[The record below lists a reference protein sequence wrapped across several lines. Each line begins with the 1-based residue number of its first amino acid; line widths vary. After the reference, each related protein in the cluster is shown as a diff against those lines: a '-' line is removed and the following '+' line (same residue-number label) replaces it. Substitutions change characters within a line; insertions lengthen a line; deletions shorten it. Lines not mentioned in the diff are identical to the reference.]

1 MRPDRLLMAMLAA
14 ALLIV
19 GCTPKATLRVQDFG
33 SGDERVE
40 LSKTAF
46 FPSTERASAAA
57 ALATLLYTD
66 GLIEVGPTQVAPLLR
81 PKTAV
86 PALRP
91 ELLAAARKFERL
103 PFLLPP
109 TLDAVFAEVRSG
121 KPVLVFQKLDGG
133 RYSVVI
139 GVEPLSNRVI
149 LRSGSE
155 GRVYQP
161 VDEFLS
167 RWKQGDH
174 WAMVV
179 GDGSKPP
186 ASATMDA
193 WVAAGEASTAAGYA
207 TLAEKG
213 AYGAIARWPD
223 EVVPWVAL
231 GNARYAMKAWQ
242 GAQDAYV
249 EALKLRPE
257 NPVVRNNL
265 ALVLLERRCIALA
278 EEQLERA
285 IKGETDAK
293 LLEAYDNTRALINRY
308 NGPAIYCPPPDDA
321 AAPIE
326 YEIAPLNPE
335 SPRAPPA
342 RRRAAPKPKP

>member
-1 MRPDRLLMAMLAA
+1 MRIERLLLSATFVVLAT
-14 ALLIV
+14 
-19 GCTPKATLRVQDFG
+19 GCMPKTALRVQDFG
-33 SGDERVE
+33 SGDARIEIA
-40 LSKTAF
+40 KTAF

-66 GLIEVGPTQVAPLLR
+66 GLDEVGPTQVAPLLGK
-81 PKTAV
+81 KTAA

-91 ELLAAARKFERL
+91 ELLAIARRYERL
-103 PFLLPP
+103 PFVLPP
-109 TLDAVFAEVRSG
+109 TLEALFAEVKSG
-121 KPVLVFQKLDGG
+121 QPVLVLQKLDGW

-139 GVEPLSNRVI
+139 GVDPLGNRVT

-155 GRVYQP
+155 GRVYQA
-161 VDEFLS
+161 VEDFVS
-167 RWKQGDH
+167 AWKQGEH
-174 WAMVV
+174 WAMVL
-179 GDGSKPP
+179 GDGSKVP
-186 ASATMDA
+186 ASAAMDA
-193 WVAAGEASTAAGYA
+193 WIAAGEAATAAGA
-207 TLAEKG
+207 PALAEKG

-231 GNARYAMKAWQ
+231 GNARYAMKAWA

-249 EALKLRPE
+249 EALKLKPE

-265 ALVLLERRCIALA
+265 ALVLLERRCISLA

-285 IKGETDAK
+285 IAGETDAR
-293 LLEAYDNTRALINRY
+293 LLTAYDNTRALINRY

-321 AAPIE
+321 EAPIE

-335 SPRAPPA
+335 KPRAPPA
-342 RRRAAPKPKP
+342 RRRAAPKPKG

>member
-1 MRPDRLLMAMLAA
+1 MRTDRLLTALLVA
-14 ALLIV
+14 ALLV
-19 GCTPKATLRVQDFG
+19 GCTPKVALRVQDFG
-33 SGDERVE
+33 SGDERIE

-66 GLIEVGPTQVAPLLR
+66 GLNEVGPAQMAPLLR

-91 ELLAAARKFERL
+91 ELAAAARKFERL

-109 TLDAVFAEVRSG
+109 TLNAVFAEVRSG
-121 KPVLVFQKLDGG
+121 KPVLVFQKLDGW

-139 GVEPLSNRVI
+139 GVEPLSNQVI

-161 VDEFLS
+161 VDEFES
-167 RWKQGDH
+167 AWKQGDH
-174 WAMVV
+174 WAMVL

-186 ASATMDA
+186 ASATIDA

-265 ALVLLERRCIALA
+265 ALVLLERLA
-278 EEQLERA
+278 V
-285 IKGETDAK
+285 
-293 LLEAYDNTRALINRY
+293 TR
-308 NGPAIYCPPPDDA
+308 
-321 AAPIE
+321 
-326 YEIAPLNPE
+326 
-335 SPRAPPA
+335 PA
-342 RRRAAPKPKP
+342 RPLSRRRKTTFVAGFRHEINA